1 MAGENGFGE
10 YKKHIL
16 ETLKRIDSKTN
27 DIDEKVNAIAT
38 EIAVLKFKSGLW
50 GATAGMIPVV
60 IMIIIRYSNW
70 K

>member
-1 MAGENGFGE
+1 MTSENGFGE

-50 GATAGMIPVV
+50 GATAGMIPVAV
-60 IMIIIRYSNW
+60 MIIVRYTS
-70 K
+70 